1 MLPNKLDIY
10 ICYIYIYVYIYKS
23 LELKQYH
30 IWLVVETE
38 SRMFVEKITCIL
50 YS

>member
-10 ICYIYIYVYIYKS
+10 ICYIYIYVYIYTS

-38 SRMFVEKITCIL
+38 SRMFVEKITYIL

>member
-1 MLPNKLDIY
+1 MLYIY
-10 ICYIYIYVYIYKS
+10 ICVYIYTS

-38 SRMFVEKITCIL
+38 SRMFVEKITYIL